1 MRSPPMSRACVE
13 PPFVAKVSSDHMN
26 TKSLLAG
33 FSKAFLA
40 VVLLAAAGAATAAV
54 ELKEGVNY
62 KLLQPS
68 QPTNVAPGKVEVVE
82 VFWYACGH
90 CYLLEPKLD
99 AWNRSG
105 RPASAELVRVPATWN
120 NMLKTHARVY
130 YTMEL
135 LGRQNLHPEIWR
147 EINLKGN
154 RMDTPE
160 SIEAFFTSHG
170 VSKVDFQKAFSS
182 FSVDSKIMRAEDM
195 NRRYKITGTPTIIV
209 NGKYV
214 TDVGMAGTEENL
226 FQVIN
231 ALVAKEKPRA

>member
-1 MRSPPMSRACVE
+1 
-13 PPFVAKVSSDHMN
+13 MN

-33 FSKAFLA
+33 FSRSFMA
-40 VVLLAAAGAATAAV
+40 VALLAAASAASAAI
-54 ELKEGVNY
+54 ELKDGVNY

-90 CYLLEPKLD
+90 CYLLEPKLE
-99 AWNRSG
+99 AWDRAG
-105 RPASAELVRVPATWN
+105 RPSNAELVRLPATWN
-120 NMLKTHARVY
+120 NMLKTHARVF
-130 YTMEL
+130 YTMQL

-154 RMDTPE
+154 RLDTPQ

-170 VSKVDFQKAFSS
+170 VSKADFQKAFSG
-182 FSVDSKIMRAEDM
+182 FSVDSKIMQAEDL
-195 NRRYKITGTPTIIV
+195 NRRYKITGTPTVVV

-214 TDVGMAGTEENL
+214 TDVGMAGSEEKL

-231 ALVAKEKPRA
+231 ALIAKEKPQG